1 MEKFEVFD
9 ENGKQKRVIETR
21 ETVHARGLWHRT
33 VHIWVY
39 RGTEILLQRRA
50 RTKDSHPGLWDVSAA
65 GHIGVREPPLKAAVR
80 ETAEELGIEA
90 EEKDLLHIGTRRCTL
105 VSRQGRFID
114 REFTDIYLY
123 CFEKSMKDLHPD
135 PEEIEELR
143 FYEIDVLK
151 NLLGTEETKK
161 NFVPHERS
169 YYMWVFDIVTDLI
182 SLCETLRGGLPCG
195 NPPGGN
201 HPGV

>member
-1 MEKFEVFD
+1 MEKLEVFD
-9 ENGKQKRVIETR
+9 ENGKQKGVIETR

-39 RGTEILLQRRA
+39 RGTEILLQRRS
-50 RTKDSHPGLWDVSAA
+50 RNKDSHPGLWDVSAA

-90 EEKDLLHIGTRRCTL
+90 KENELLYIGTRRCTL

-114 REFTDIYLY
+114 REFTYIYLY
-123 CFEKSMKDLHPD
+123 CFEKSMDDLVPD

-143 FYEIDVLK
+143 FYEIDGLK
-151 NLLGTEETKK
+151 RLLGTDETKK

-169 YYMWVFDIVTDLI
+169 YYMWVLGLVADRI
-182 SLCETLRGGLPCG
+182 SPRGNLRGS
-195 NPPGGN
+195 PPG
-201 HPGV
+201 V

>member
-1 MEKFEVFD
+1 MEKLEVFD
-9 ENGKQKRVIETR
+9 ENGKNSGVIETR

-39 RGTEILLQRRA
+39 RGTEILLQRRS
-50 RTKDSHPGLWDVSAA
+50 RHKDSHPGLWDVSAA
-65 GHIGVREPPLKAAVR
+65 GHIGVSESVLEGAVR
-80 ETAEELGIEA
+80 ETSEELGIEPG
-90 EEKDLLHIGTRRCTL
+90 ENDLLHIGTRRCTL
-105 VSRQGRFID
+105 VSRHGRFID

-123 CFEKSMKDLHPD
+123 FFEKSMYDLFPD

-151 NLLGTEETKK
+151 RLLRNDETKK

-169 YYMWVFDIVTDLI
+169 YYMWVLDLI
-182 SLCETLRGGLPCG
+182 ADSVTPRGTLRGS
-195 NPPGGN
+195 PPG
-201 HPGV
+201 V

>member
-1 MEKFEVFD
+1 MEKLEVFD
-9 ENGKQKRVIETR
+9 ENGKQKGVIETR
-21 ETVHARGLWHRT
+21 EAVHVRGLWHRT

-39 RGTEILLQRRA
+39 RGSEILLQRRS
-50 RTKDSHPGLWDVSAA
+50 RNKDSHPGLWDVSAA
-65 GHIGVREPPLKAAVR
+65 GHIGIGESVFEAAVR

-90 EEKDLLHIGTRRCTL
+90 EENDLLYIGTRRCTL

-114 REFTDIYLY
+114 REFTNIYLY
-123 CFEKSMKDLHPD
+123 CFEKSMDDLVPD

-151 NLLGTEETKK
+151 RLLGTDEAKK

-169 YYMWVFDIVTDLI
+169 YYMWVLDLI
-182 SLCETLRGGLPCG
+182 ADSVSP
-195 NPPGGN
+195 
-201 HPGV
+201 

>member
-1 MEKFEVFD
+1 MEKLEVFD
-9 ENGKQKRVIETR
+9 ENGKQKGVIETR

-39 RGTEILLQRRA
+39 RGTEILLQRRS
-50 RTKDSHPGLWDVSAA
+50 RNKDSHPGLWDVSAA

-90 EEKDLLHIGTRRCTL
+90 KENELLYIGTRRCTL

-114 REFTDIYLY
+114 REFTYIYLY
-123 CFEKSMKDLHPD
+123 CFEKSMTDLHPD

-143 FYEIDVLK
+143 FYEIDGLK
-151 NLLGTEETKK
+151 RLLGTDETKK

-169 YYMWVFDIVTDLI
+169 YYMWVLDLVADRI
-182 SLCETLRGGLPCG
+182 SPRRTLRD
-195 NPPGGN
+195 
-201 HPGV
+201 V